1 VLSQLGRIAADNG
14 ANESIEGTEGF
25 RSASA
30 VGGDPYTCLEF
41 PKRSI
46 GVGSED
52 SIGPPGVEA
61 EFGETSL
68 ELSDVV
74 AAHHVAGHVGQHA
87 VTQLPAGFIQSTESV
102 GSDDAV
108 DGDAPLLLE
117 GTDRTIKVVIEDN
130 VINVETCR
138 QVVTES

>member
-14 ANESIEGTEGF
+14 TNESIEGTEGF

-30 VGGDPYTCLEF
+30 VGGDPDTSLEF

-108 DGDAPLLLE
+108 DGDAALLLE
-117 GTDRTIKVVIEDN
+117 GADRSIEVVIEDN
-130 VINVETCR
+130 VINVETCG
-138 QVVTES
+138 QVVAES